1 MNQKRKRC
9 TLLWCWRELSY
20 ILCIF
25 LLIIASVCAGV
36 LLEKSREKQNDQLA
50 FEKIAETLQAGESIE
65 PDQDMSYS
73 SNDVDTDLEILAAY
87 HKLAD
92 ENPDFIGWVRIED
105 TTVNY
110 PVMYTPDNPSYYL
123 KRNFQRDYSELG
135 TPFMQ
140 ETCDPYDSENMIL
153 YGHHMIAGGMFS
165 DLELYKNE
173 EFWEKHKVVRFDTL
187 QECGEYEVFAVA
199 VINLTDSDWFRFHE
213 YTEMDENRYQ
223 EYVDLCMENS
233 LYDTGIVPAL
243 GDRLITLATCEYS
256 SNNGRLIVVGR
267 EISKEETK

>member
-20 ILCIF
+20 ILCIL

-50 FEKIAETLQAGESIE
+50 FEEIAEALQVEGNSGPEHIT
-65 PDQDMSYS
+65 
-73 SNDVDTDLEILAAY
+73 SNTSDEVDPDLEILAAY
-87 HKLAD
+87 QELAE

-110 PVMYTPDNPSYYL
+110 PVMYTPDSPSYYL

-140 ETCDPYDSENMIL
+140 ETCEPYDSENLIL

-173 EFWEKHKVVRFDTL
+173 RFWEKHKVVQFDTL
-187 QECGEYEVFAVA
+187 QECGKYEVFAVA
-199 VINLTDSDWFRFHE
+199 VINLTDPDWFRFHE

-233 LYDTGIVPAL
+233 LYDTGIVPVL

-256 SNNGRLIVVGR
+256 SNNGRLIVVAR

>member
-65 PDQDMSYS
+65 PDQDKSDS

-123 KRNFQRDYSELG
+123 KRNFQKDYSELG

-140 ETCDPYDSENMIL
+140 ETCDPYDSENLIL

-165 DLELYKNE
+165 DLELYKNKK
-173 EFWEKHKVVRFDTL
+173 FWEKHKVVRFDTL
-187 QECGEYEVFAVA
+187 QECSKYEVFAVA

-243 GDRLITLATCEYS
+243 GDQLITLATCEYS
-256 SNNGRLIVVGR
+256 SNNGRLIVVAR